1 MKQLNNSCVLCN
13 GKYKISK
20 VLGQGGFG
28 ITYLAKQKI
37 TVEGPLGTIEAEI
50 AVTIKE
56 FFMKEFCNREDASTV
71 VTVPSTGSAELVE
84 KFRQKFIKE
93 ARNISKLN
101 HPNIIKVLDVFEE
114 NGTAYYVME
123 YIEGGS
129 LSDLINKKGSLSE
142 AETADYTR
150 QRPAALQYIHGNCVN
165 HFDVMRGNVFLR
177 SRGDVVLIDFGMSKN

>member
-13 GKYKISK
+13 GKYRISR

-37 TVEGPLGTIEAEI
+37 AVEGPLGTIEAEI

-56 FFMKEFCNREDASTV
+56 FFMKEFCNREEASSV
-71 VTVPSTGSAELVE
+71 VTVPSMGSAELVD

-123 YIEGGS
+123 YIVRW
-129 LSDLINKKGSLSE
+129 LF
-142 AETADYTR
+142 
-150 QRPAALQYIHGNCVN
+150 V
-165 HFDVMRGNVFLR
+165 
-177 SRGDVVLIDFGMSKN
+177 

>member
-13 GKYKISK
+13 GKYRISK

-37 TVEGPLGTIEAEI
+37 AVEGPLGTIEAEI

-56 FFMKEFCNREDASTV
+56 FFMKEFCNREEASSV

-129 LSDLINKKGSLSE
+129 LSDLIDKKGSLSE
-142 AETADYTR
+142 AETLNYTR
-150 QRPAALQYIHGNCVN
+150 QIASALQIYSCQQHESLGRKARQCVA
-165 HFDVMRGNVFLR
+165 
-177 SRGDVVLIDFGMSKN
+177 KKEW

>member
-13 GKYKISK
+13 GKYRISK

-37 TVEGPLGTIEAEI
+37 AVEGPLGTIEAEI

-56 FFMKEFCNREDASTV
+56 FFMKEFCNREEASTV

-129 LSDLINKKGSLSE
+129 LSDLIDKKGCLSE
-142 AETADYTR
+142 AETLNYTR
-150 QRPAALQYIHGNCVN
+150 QIASALRYIHANNMN
-165 HFDVMRGNVFLR
+165 HLDVKPGNVL
-177 SRGDVVLIDFGMSKN
+177 LI